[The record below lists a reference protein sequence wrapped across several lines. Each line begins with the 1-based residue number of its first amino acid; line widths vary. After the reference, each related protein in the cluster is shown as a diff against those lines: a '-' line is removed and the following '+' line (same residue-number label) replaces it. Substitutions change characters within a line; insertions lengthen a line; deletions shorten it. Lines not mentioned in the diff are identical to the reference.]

1 MTIIELPKHIKLGAA
16 TAAYQIEGAA
26 FEGGRKASIWDTFSH
41 TPGNVRGGDNG
52 DVACDSYHRVEED
65 IALLRE
71 LGVDIYR
78 FSVSWPRI
86 LPNGTGDIN
95 REGLD
100 YYHKLVDGLLD
111 AGIKPVCTL
120 YHWDL
125 PQSLQDRGGWGNR
138 ETIDCF
144 LEYSEVMF
152 KEFRGKIDKWLTI
165 NEPWCISFLS
175 NYIGVHAP
183 GNQDLPLALNIS
195 HHLLVAHGKAVQ
207 KFRELGVEGEIG
219 FAPNTTWKEPFST
232 TSADRE
238 ACRREVGWFIEWF
251 LDPVF
256 KGSYPSFMV
265 NWFSQ
270 KGAELTIEE
279 GDMEL
284 IQQPVDFIGI
294 NYYEG
299 SVARYQKGNGLLD
312 SEDIN
317 MGYHHTDIDWP
328 VYPDGF
334 YNVLCHITQRYG
346 DVPIYITENGA
357 CYNNEVQ
364 NGRVMD
370 TERIDY
376 LKRHLTAVQRSLESG
391 VNIKGY
397 IVWSLLDNFEWA
409 EGYTMR
415 FGLVHVNYRTLERTK
430 KESYYWY
437 QKTVQNRW
445 FEL

>member
-100 YYHKLVDGLLD
+100 YYHRLVDGLLD

-219 FAPNTTWKEPFST
+219 F
-232 TSADRE
+232 
-238 ACRREVGWFIEWF
+238 C
-251 LDPVF
+251 
-256 KGSYPSFMV
+256 
-265 NWFSQ
+265 SQ
-270 KGAELTIEE
+270 
-279 GDMEL
+279 
-284 IQQPVDFIGI
+284 
-294 NYYEG
+294 
-299 SVARYQKGNGLLD
+299 
-312 SEDIN
+312 
-317 MGYHHTDIDWP
+317 YH
-328 VYPDGF
+328 
-334 YNVLCHITQRYG
+334 
-346 DVPIYITENGA
+346 
-357 CYNNEVQ
+357 
-364 NGRVMD
+364 
-370 TERIDY
+370 
-376 LKRHLTAVQRSLESG
+376 
-391 VNIKGY
+391 
-397 IVWSLLDNFEWA
+397 
-409 EGYTMR
+409 
-415 FGLVHVNYRTLERTK
+415 LERTIQHDK
-430 KESYYWY
+430 C
-437 QKTVQNRW
+437 R
-445 FEL
+445 